1 MVSGTLSGMSE
12 TAQVALAVVCFSVAV
27 LAQVTGLALL
37 VADARRTG
45 SAIRRWRDGGPAG
58 RERETPV
65 RLGELT
71 GLLDILLDNRFD
83 RSAAAVLLVVG
94 VVAGAL
100 GWFLA
105 L

>member
-1 MVSGTLSGMSE
+1 MSE

-45 SAIRRWRDGGPAG
+45 AALRRWRDGGPPG
-58 RERETPV
+58 REEESPV
-65 RLGELT
+65 RLGELA
-71 GLLDILLDNRFD
+71 GLLDSLLDNRFD
-83 RSAAAVLLVVG
+83 RATAAVLLVVG

-100 GWFLA
+100 GCFLA

>member
-1 MVSGTLSGMSE
+1 MSE
-12 TAQVALAVVCFSVAV
+12 TAQVALAVVCFSVAL

-37 VADARRTG
+37 VADARRAG
-45 SAIRRWRDGGPAG
+45 SALRRGRDGGTAG
-58 RERETPV
+58 RDREAPV

-71 GLLDILLDNRFD
+71 SLLDSLLGNRFD
-83 RSAAAVLLVVG
+83 RAAATVLLLVG

>member
-1 MVSGTLSGMSE
+1 MSGTLCGMSE
-12 TAQVALAVVCFSVAV
+12 TAQVALAVVCFSVAL

-37 VADARRTG
+37 VADARRT
-45 SAIRRWRDGGPAG
+45 AAALRRWRDGGTTG
-58 RERETPV
+58 REREAPV
-65 RLGELT
+65 RLGELAC
-71 GLLDILLDNRFD
+71 LLDTLLENRFD
-83 RSAAAVLLVVG
+83 RATAAVLLVIG